1 MLLHEKRLL
10 RNSSRYMQHSK
21 DLEKV
26 GLKLFGIK
34 TFKEKNQKFLEKF
47 NSKVQR
53 KYKKNCLHNSNWH

>member
-1 MLLHEKRLL
+1 MLLHKKRLL

-53 KYKKNCLHNSNWH
+53 KYKKKLLA

>member
-1 MLLHEKRLL
+1 
-10 RNSSRYMQHSK
+10 MQHSK

-26 GLKLFGIK
+26 GLRLFGIK